1 MQTTTNA
8 TNPFAAAPRGGV
20 SGAAS
25 SAANASTA
33 AAKNSFGSLGAN
45 DFIKLLTAQLRN
57 QDPTAPVDNSQMIA
71 QLAQFSSLSAANSS
85 ADTLKAIEA
94 KLDKLT
100 NSNA

>member
-1 MQTTTNA
+1 MTSINPYAASNPATSTSTTT
-8 TNPFAAAPRGGV
+8 
-20 SGAAS
+20 
-25 SAANASTA
+25 
-33 AAKNSFGSLGAN
+33 AKNSWGSLGAN

-71 QLAQFSSLSAANSS
+71 QLAQFSSLSAANTS

-100 NSNA
+100 ATRA